1 SFEFF
6 LSEFPD
12 FIEKYVKLVFEMFV
26 PKREVFHGK
35 PHVGDVARSAVHLCE
50 NGFHPVN
57 GRVTQQPIVL
67 EHNWINLL
75 GFRRQQIEMTIE
87 RFVKEIHIRPKT
99 SRHKAVPVLS
109 KEMIVENI
117 DDYAC
122 IVMISNM
129 QSLGAFSENRM
140 GIGESVDGA
149 MKHDSP
155 LDVGMKM
162 SVVFSAYPVGHE
174 VSDLHQLVV
183 AR

>member
-1 SFEFF
+1 MKCRSSRSPFSRKKTSSILLDRLRKIDGFLGMRQIYGFYLTDWRLVFLWNVLELLLLESFEFF

-12 FIEKYVKLVFEMFV
+12 FVEKYVKLVFEMFV

-99 SRHKAVPVLS
+99 SRHKA
-109 KEMIVENI
+109 
-117 DDYAC
+117 
-122 IVMISNM
+122 
-129 QSLGAFSENRM
+129 
-140 GIGESVDGA
+140 
-149 MKHDSP
+149 
-155 LDVGMKM
+155 
-162 SVVFSAYPVGHE
+162 
-174 VSDLHQLVV
+174 
-183 AR
+183 